1 MADKM
6 ALSARELVD
15 EVRAITVSQG
25 YSPKYLKA
33 LHSVFDKFEDYCEA
47 KGISQYTA
55 EIGEQFLIQNY
66 GIEPGTTSSK
76 ATPAQRVI
84 AVLTEY
90 QLIGVIVP
98 RMRKHRDVMPPYR
111 NAVNAYM
118 DMLEKKEY
126 KRPSTLQRIRGIL
139 IVFTEFLWQKGI
151 CDFNALDIETL
162 NMFYTDCLKG
172 YGRKYVQ
179 DHVNGVRRFLM
190 YLFEEGMLKEDI
202 SKRVIKVECPY
213 TPRHLPDTFTVEEI
227 EKLLSTVD
235 RDSPQGKRDYA
246 ILEIAA
252 RLGLRQGDIKNLKF
266 ENINWDKMEISFIQG
281 KTGKG
286 QELPLPKEV
295 GWAIIDYI
303 KDARPEC
310 GAKEIFVRCVPP
322 YVPLTNYDYI
332 LTKHLRAAGI
342 SLKDKRHY
350 GFHTLRHSLATNMLR
365 DEIPVNIVQGVLGHE
380 SPDTTKRFYTAID
393 INQLDDCSMEVPD
406 I

>member
-1 MADKM
+1 M
-6 ALSARELVD
+6 
-15 EVRAITVSQG
+15 
-25 YSPKYLKA
+25 
-33 LHSVFDKFEDYCEA
+33 FDKFENYCKT
-47 KGISQYTA
+47 KGISRYNA
-55 EIGEQFLIQNY
+55 EIGEQFLIQVY
-66 GIEPGTTSSK
+66 GIEPGTTSMK
-76 ATPAQRVI
+76 ASPAQRVI
-84 AVLTEY
+84 TVLTEY
-90 QLIGVIVP
+90 QLIGIIVP
-98 RMRKHRDVMPPYR
+98 RMRKHRDVLPVYIGV
-111 NAVNAYM
+111 VNSYM
-118 DMLEKKEY
+118 ERLKNKEY
-126 KRPSTLQRIRGIL
+126 KRERTLQRIRGIL
-139 IVFTEFLWQKGI
+139 NVFTELLGQKGI
-151 CDFNALDIETL
+151 YDINDLDIETL
-162 NMFYTDCLKG
+162 NLFYKNCLKG

-179 DHVNGVRRFLM
+179 DHVNGIRRFLA
-190 YLFEEGMLKEDI
+190 YLFEEGILKEDI
-202 SKRVIKVECPY
+202 SQRMIKVDCPY

-227 EKLLSTVD
+227 EQLLSTVD
-235 RDSPQGKRDYA
+235 RDSPQGKRAYA

-281 KTGKG
+281 KTGKWI
-286 QELPLPKEV
+286 ELPLPKEV

-310 GAKEIFVRCVPP
+310 GVKEIFVRCVPP

-365 DEIPVNIVQGVLGHE
+365 DEIPVNTVQGVLGHE

-393 INQLDDCSMEVPD
+393 INQLGDCSLEVPD